1 MRPRN
6 PQGSY
11 KIQHPEPRDPASVAM
26 GVAAM
31 GLVLLAAAVL
41 FCSLALQAMEQQV
54 LFEANLEE
62 NKDATTD

>member
-11 KIQHPEPRDPASVAM
+11 KIHHPEPRDPASVAM

-41 FCSLALQAMEQQV
+41 FCSLALQAVNEQV
-54 LFEANLEE
+54 RFEVSLEE
-62 NKDATTD
+62 SKDATDH